1 MVIVFWLH
9 SAATLLKRIQGSPD
23 VFWYIFKIPL
33 MFVILFKITNKLVF
47 RLKEVIYYMII
58 VFYTSIHFSG
68 VIAHADSYIVKFR
81 ENVFFFHV
89 PYRGAG

>member
-1 MVIVFWLH
+1 
-9 SAATLLKRIQGSPD
+9 
-23 VFWYIFKIPL
+23 
-33 MFVILFKITNKLVF
+33 MFVIAFKITNKLVI
-47 RLKEVIYYMII
+47 RLKEVIHYLTF
-58 VFYTSIHFSG
+58 VFSTSINSSG